1 MKLEEGWNQ
10 IVINLTDF
18 TNKAFGT
25 NFIEITRFLFFLKKR
40 FQINGNCRIKKIYFS
55 DQHISNKKL
64 PPEYK
69 VFFKIE
75 EEGVVESKQ
84 VDNNLIDASQIN

>member
-1 MKLEEGWNQ
+1 M
-10 IVINLTDF
+10 
-18 TNKAFGT
+18 
-25 NFIEITRFLFFLKKR
+25 KR
-40 FQINGNCRIKKIYFS
+40 FQINANCRIKKIYFS

-75 EEGVVESKQ
+75 EEGAVESKQ
-84 VDNNLIDASQIN
+84 VDNVQDASQLN